1 MNTTGVAYKDCLL
14 LNCVSALAVARTR
27 IDGMLVVEAS
37 ADCVAFDNLVTHF
50 VERDL
55 VKADLGKLGGQGEV
69 DN

>member
-1 MNTTGVAYKDCLL
+1 
-14 LNCVSALAVARTR
+14 
-27 IDGMLVVEAS
+27 MLVVEAS